1 MCGRA
6 RISSDVSEI
15 KLVFSIPP
23 ERPAPNFAANW
34 NAAPTDMLPVV
45 RWDAAAGLRS
55 LDLLRWGLVPYW
67 AKEVKIGYTTINARA
82 ETVAGMPAF
91 REPFRRRRC
100 LVPFDSFYEW
110 RKIDGGTQPYAV
122 ARADGRIM
130 AVAGLWDN
138 WRSPQGER
146 VRSFTVVTTAANA
159 FMAPLHDRMPVIL
172 EAPDWPAWLGEES
185 AEAARLR
192 ALMAPAAEDALRMW
206 PVDRRVGNVRN
217 NDPSLI
223 EPVVAAS

>member
-15 KLVFSIPP
+15 KLAFSVPP

-45 RWDAAAGLRS
+45 RWDMAVGQRS

-67 AKEVKIGYTTINARA
+67 AKDIKIGYTTINAQA

-110 RKIDGGTQPYAV
+110 RKTDDGTQPYAV

-146 VRSFTVVTTAANA
+146 VRSFTVVTAAANA
-159 FMAPLHDRMPVIL
+159 FMAPLHGRMPVIL
-172 EAPDWPAWLGEES
+172 EPPDWPAWLGEEP
-185 AEAARLR
+185 ADAARLQ
-192 ALMAPAAEDALRMW
+192 ALMAPAAEGMLRMW
-206 PVDRRVGNVRN
+206 PVDRRVGNVKN

-223 EPVVAAS
+223 APIAQVS